1 MSTVASA
8 QAVPAPPAASI
19 HVERWPS
26 EIPLLCIVAVV
37 AFWIWVA
44 LAISIFGIAYA
55 AILGIFFFVSH
66 VAFVTY
72 VRGSAVRLSERQFP
86 ELYGRVVELSRR
98 AGLEAVPDAY
108 LMQAGG
114 SLNAFATKLFRSKM
128 IVLFTELLDAC
139 GDDETARDMVIGHEI
154 GHLRSRHLDFHWLLL
169 PGYLV
174 PFLGSAYSRA
184 RELTCDRWGRALCG
198 DASGAARGLAVLA
211 AGGRLAP
218 KVDLAAYIDQRRDL
232 DTGWLT
238 LGRWI
243 APYPPL
249 SKRVELLRP
258 DIPVPPFL
266 SNRGTMRAVAIL
278 VLAGLVPMAGMTFA
292 FWKMAAA
299 FRSLAALRDSGSSEA
314 PAAASTMTE
323 GEISA
328 ASLAVQAD
336 FARFRSLLGEEWA
349 EKSAVPEDD
358 AALVALWERRRPGE
372 EFPVDPFSGS
382 AYGFLRDD
390 DNSVLIYSA
399 GPDGEQ
405 ATGDDID
412 FPVNPGD

>member
-1 MSTVASA
+1 MSTVAST
-8 QAVPAPPAASI
+8 QVVPTPPRASI
-19 HVERWPS
+19 SVERWPS
-26 EIPLLCIVAVV
+26 EIPLLCLVAVA

-72 VRGSAVRLSERQFP
+72 VRGSAVRLSEQQFP
-86 ELYGRVVELSRR
+86 ELYTRVVELSRR

-114 SLNAFATKLFRSKM
+114 SLNAFATKLFRSRM
-128 IVLFTELLDAC
+128 IVLFSELLDAC

-154 GHLRSRHLDFHWLLL
+154 GHLKSRHLDFHWLLL

-198 DASGAARGLAVLA
+198 DAAGAARGLAVLA
-211 AGGRLAP
+211 AGGRLGP
-218 KVDLAAYIDQRRDL
+218 RVDLAAYIDQRRDL

-238 LGRWI
+238 LGRWL

-258 DIPVPPFL
+258 DIQVSPLV

-292 FWKMAAA
+292 FWKMATV
-299 FRSLAALRDSGSSEA
+299 FRDLAALRESTSGDTPA
-314 PAAASTMTE
+314 PSSTMTE
-323 GEISA
+323 GERA
-328 ASLAVQAD
+328 AALLAAQAD
-336 FARFRSLLGEEWA
+336 FARFRALLGEEWT
-349 EKSAVPEDD
+349 ENSAVPEDD
-358 AALVALWERRRPGE
+358 AALLALWERRRPGE
-372 EFPVDPFSGS
+372 DFPVDPFTGT
-382 AYGFLRDD
+382 AYGFYRDD
-390 DNSVLIYSA
+390 DNSALIYSA
-399 GPDGEQ
+399 GLDGEQ
-405 ATGDDID
+405 ATDDDID
-412 FPVNPGD
+412 FPVAPGD